1 MKKTMRRGTA
11 LLLAVVMLCTATF
24 SVSAASEAPLSGTPA
39 QHTFDKIWDKVA
51 DGLIGGLSRLLLTA
65 DSLGL
70 VVRSRRFPTV
80 EEYEAAP
87 HPGFYKGTYGTAQG
101 RGWRLGYA
109 GGSVIPTAWRR
120 DASGKQSDTGMMLSK
135 ARYFGGYFGSKAHAI
150 YDDEEVHLIVLG
162 VGSDRNGNGV
172 EDILIYAALD
182 NIGMANGNVRDV
194 RLAAQ
199 AALET
204 KGVTAQDIVAFEFN
218 CTHAHT
224 VIEAL
229 GMGLDSTILT
239 AMKNHFFLKK
249 DRAIEPELLASICAQ
264 TADCAVQAYEKMENG
279 TLSYFE
285 TDDVNAY
292 FRKNAI
298 NKNPDGSVDDN
309 IREKTKYGAANQG
322 FFACWYFEGESGEKT
337 ILANTGVHPTFPGR
351 RSDRVC
357 ADFPYYMRLAMREA
371 GYNCIFVQGAQAAI
385 GVGGAYTAAG
395 KAWADEKTL
404 TYEDWVERYGEK
416 YAKARYYGNDDE
428 DGEEEYFGPKAIGY
442 DFAHF
447 ILQSLGKAK
456 PVDPVMDVRTGEILV
471 PLDYSI
477 MYIAAVG
484 GVFGY
489 NTVYDPDAETGYGIM
504 TEVGYIALGND
515 VVMLMMPGEVSPAL
529 VYGTRADYTGT
540 ESWQGET
547 SWSGEEW
554 KYKTIEEAAKE
565 ALGGNRRVLSMGLAN
580 DELGYVMPDT
590 DTAKNFLTKS
600 FIDGRQSNEELM
612 GASQQVGSALVL
624 GYGAFFDVDMA
635 K

>member
-1 MKKTMRRGTA
+1 MKKTMRKWTA
-11 LLLAVVMLCTATF
+11 LLLAVAMLFTASF
-24 SVSAASEAPLSGTPA
+24 SVEAASDAPLSGTA
-39 QHTFDKIWDKVA
+39 GQHTFDRLWDKVA
-51 DGLIGGLSRLLLTA
+51 DGIVGGLCRLLLTA
-65 DSLGL
+65 DSFGL
-70 VVRSRRFPTV
+70 VNKSRRFPTV
-80 EEYEAAP
+80 EEYMQTE

-101 RGWRLGYA
+101 RAWQLGYA
-109 GGSVIPTAWRR
+109 YGSVIPTAWRR
-120 DASGKQSDTGMMLSK
+120 DASGAQSDTGMVLSS

-150 YDDEEVHLIVLG
+150 YDDEEVHLIVLS
-162 VGSDRNGNGV
+162 VGSDRNQNGV
-172 EDILIYAALD
+172 EDILIYASLD

-199 AALET
+199 AALEK
-204 KGVTAQDIVAFEFN
+204 KGVAADDIVAFEFN

-239 AMKNHFFLKK
+239 GMKNHFFMKK
-249 DRAIEPELLASICAQ
+249 DRAIEPELMASICAQ
-264 TADCAVQAYEKMENG
+264 TAACAVKAYEKMEKG

-285 TDDVNAY
+285 TDDVNEY

-298 NKNPDGSVDDN
+298 NPNPDGSIDDN

-371 GYNCIFVQGAQAAI
+371 GYNCIFIQGAQAAI

-395 KAWADEKTL
+395 KAWAESKTL
-404 TYEDWVERYGEK
+404 TYADWVERYGEK
-416 YAKARYYGNDDE
+416 YAKARYNGNDDE
-428 DGEEEYFGPKAIGY
+428 DGEGEYFSMKAVGY
-442 DFAHF
+442 DFAHL
-447 ILQSLGKAK
+447 ILASLDRAQ
-456 PVDPVMDVRTGEILV
+456 PVDPVMDVRMDEILI

-477 MYIAAVG
+477 MYIAAVS

-489 NTVYDPDAETGYGIM
+489 NIVYDPDAETGYGIM
-504 TEVGYIALGND
+504 TEVGYVALGSD
-515 VVMLMMPGEVSPAL
+515 VVTLMMPGEVSPAL
-529 VYGTRADYTGT
+529 VYGTREGYTG
-540 ESWQGET
+540 EQSWQGET
-547 SWSGEEW
+547 SWSGEAW
-554 KYKTIEEAAKE
+554 NYKTIEAAAKE
-565 ALGGNRRVLSMGLAN
+565 ALGEKCRVLSMGLAN
-580 DELGYVMPDT
+580 DEIGYVMPDT

-612 GASQQVGSALVL
+612 GASAEVGSALVL
-624 GYGAFFDVDMA
+624 GYGKFLGVDMT